1 MRACKEANGLPN
13 ETELSEGFPHS
24 WERQELRF
32 DQWTVVNPE
41 TGCNNDGFDVTR
53 NVKRQ
58 CMQCLEP
65 TCVSVCPVGALT
77 KSETGPILYNAD
89 RCIGCRYCIMA
100 CPFDIPKFEWNSGL
114 SPVVGKCQL
123 CTRTRL
129 VEGRVPACVESCPT
143 GALKFGRRET
153 LLFEAHSRVKSRPD
167 RYVNHIYGE
176 KEAGGTAWLYLSD
189 VPFENLGFKSDQYYL
204 GIDKKWSDRLQLRG
218 GLQYILIWPEGD
230 FNNWTPFPFLPIIKL
245 DEQNMEMEYD
255 EIDLAIITGGF
266 SYFIGNIELSYAI
279 GQYIPVE
286 TKEKKKAGA
295 GGGGGGGT
303 SDRDNDGRDITLE
316 DLEKLWDKIRSSPGG
331 TLQVLQVKWRF

>member
-1 MRACKEANGLPN
+1 MNRIQQTTEIGTFNRRQFLQGLLSGTGLSVISPVCLKADSHSSSYTRTPSVLVDVTRCIGCRQCMRACKEANGLPN

-153 LLFEAHSRVKSRPD
+153 LLFEAHSRVKSHPD

-189 VPFENLGFKSDQYYL
+189 VPFENLGFKSDL
-204 GIDKKWSDRLQLRG
+204 ETAPLPTLTWEVLSKIPIVAAVMAGLFGTVAWSLNKREK
-218 GLQYILIWPEGD
+218 PE
-230 FNNWTPFPFLPIIKL
+230 
-245 DEQNMEMEYD
+245 
-255 EIDLAIITGGF
+255 
-266 SYFIGNIELSYAI
+266 
-279 GQYIPVE
+279 
-286 TKEKKKAGA
+286 
-295 GGGGGGGT
+295 
-303 SDRDNDGRDITLE
+303 
-316 DLEKLWDKIRSSPGG
+316 
-331 TLQVLQVKWRF
+331 